1 MKKTASRPPCRA
13 SKEVCN
19 KSDEKHRE
27 YRYTV
32 SGSSGR
38 SAVIFCAALNG
49 LVKGPAAL

>member
-1 MKKTASRPPCRA
+1 MKKLQVDHLVGRA
-13 SKEVCN
+13 RVCPTRATRN
-19 KSDEKHRE
+19 IGE

-38 SAVIFCAALNG
+38 SAVIVCAALNG